1 MGWGG
6 GGGGKIDSS
15 HGSTHSR
22 GVMVLFKPR
31 LDVSFE
37 KIIPDKHG
45 RYLVTEAT
53 VDGKKIVCMNIYAPN
68 EPKYSA
74 QFFWKISNSYVKMY
88 ANENIVL
95 AGDTNCAINSM
106 DKRGGKPVDEM
117 QEAVVEF
124 QSLLK
129 THNLIDSWRFKNPQ
143 SYGFTWSNPSMKI
156 QCRLDYFLVS
166 KHLNYLINE
175 SRILPNIYSDH
186 SAVSLSLSFNEAS
199 RPRGP
204 GLWKF
209 NNSLLSDNYYVE
221 KLSFLIPQAARNSP
235 FPVRVH

>member
-1 MGWGG
+1 M
-6 GGGGKIDSS
+6 I
-15 HGSTHSR
+15 
-22 GVMVLFKPR
+22 LFKPR

-37 KIIPDKHG
+37 KIVPDKHG
-45 RYLVTEAT
+45 RYLVAEVT
-53 VDGKKIVCMNIYAPN
+53 VDGKKIVYMNIYAPN
-68 EPKYSA
+68 EPKHRA
-74 QFFWKISNSYVKMY
+74 QFFTVISNSYLKMY

-106 DKRGGKPVDEM
+106 DKRGGKPVDET

-129 THNLIDSWRFKNPQ
+129 AHSFIDAWRFKNPQ

-166 KHLNYLINE
+166 KHLNHLINE

-186 SAVSLSLSFNEAS
+186 SAVSLSLSFHETS
-199 RPRGP
+199 PPRGP
-204 GLWKF
+204 GFWKF

-221 KLSFLIPQAARNSP
+221 KLSFLISQAARKYQD
-235 FPVRVH
+235 V